1 MKELADQKRR
11 DVSFEVGDIVLVKL
25 RPRRQITATNSSYSK
40 LAKRFYGPFQVTQCI
55 GEVAYKLDLPAT
67 SKIHP
72 VFHYSLLKSFRSHT
86 IAIPL
91 ELPASSE
98 DNQPL
103 ITPLTILDSK
113 WEITAS
119 GKQLLVLVQ
128 WKGLFPEDSSW
139 EKWDELRQ
147 NYNLEDKVVLEAR
160 GDDMEEEQNREHY
173 AATELKDAEAAVKT
187 EQVKGP
193 NKEERRRTKR
203 ELNKSQYLK
212 DYTMN

>member
-72 VFHYSLLKSFRSHT
+72 VFHCSLLKPFRLDT
-86 IAIPL
+86 TAIPL
-91 ELPASSE
+91 ELPASSK
-98 DNQPL
+98 DNQQL

-113 WEITAS
+113 WETTAS
-119 GKQLLVLVQ
+119 RKQLLVLVQ
-128 WKGLFPEDSSW
+128 WRGLFLEDSSW

-147 NYNLEDKVVLEAR
+147 NYNLEDKVVLEAC

-173 AATELKDAEAAVKT
+173 AAT
-187 EQVKGP
+187 
-193 NKEERRRTKR
+193 
-203 ELNKSQYLK
+203 
-212 DYTMN
+212 